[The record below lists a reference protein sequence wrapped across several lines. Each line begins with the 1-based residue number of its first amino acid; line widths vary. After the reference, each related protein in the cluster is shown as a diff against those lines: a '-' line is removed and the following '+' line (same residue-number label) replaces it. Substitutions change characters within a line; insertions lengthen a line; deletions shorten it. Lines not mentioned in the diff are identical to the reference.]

1 MAVRKRLLFFTISEK
16 KRKNENRRRYFIN
29 KYLQSQKVFGNAS
42 ILSLTLPHR
51 GEFGNL
57 KGKKDGLKQCG
68 NTGIIM
74 ATKPTGELILEC
86 LDKAFRN

>member
-1 MAVRKRLLFFTISEK
+1 MAVRKRLLFFFFFEK